1 MTSKHVRVLG
11 KEQENEKNLT
21 AQGGGLG
28 GAVREGKQLLSV
40 STQNPAALGAGNTSQ
55 PLLQLPWLA
64 SPRLSI
70 PSALSLGKRCA

>member
-21 AQGGGLG
+21 AQGRGLG
-28 GAVREGKQLLSV
+28 GRGTGDKQLLSV
-40 STQNPAALGAGNTSQ
+40 STQKPAASGAGNTSH
-55 PLLQLPWLA
+55 PLPRLPWLA

-70 PSALSLGKRCA
+70 PSALSLGKRYA